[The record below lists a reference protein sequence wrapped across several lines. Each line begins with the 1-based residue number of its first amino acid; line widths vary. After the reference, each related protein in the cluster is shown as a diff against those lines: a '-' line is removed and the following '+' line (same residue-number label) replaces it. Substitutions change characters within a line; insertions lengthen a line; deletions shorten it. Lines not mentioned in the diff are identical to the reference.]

1 MSILKYTTKYVILG
15 VLALIVCLGII
26 TLVYSLFDKDNENEV
41 TRSDEVLPV
50 ESDTHSEVPQTHSSH
65 SRAWTEVPKSPPDD
79 EFFKT
84 IQFPDPPPQQVD
96 GHPQRSKS
104 PSPVPD
110 FVHNNPDHF
119 IVDEKGHFDI
129 IYPKE
134 KSKKLEDWSASGD
147 METDMAK
154 QVEIITEG
162 LDALP
167 AAVVLMQYGGIH
179 REAAKAHFE
188 KALVENPDDFYALLY
203 WAGLIKADNP
213 AEAESIYRRLVKMRP
228 DSFPALYDMGRHI
241 VRTYSDPSEAI
252 PYLEKA
258 YHLAPHYV
266 GSLLHLGRAYT
277 RNDRSHQDNSKSRL
291 CLT

>member
-1 MSILKYTTKYVILG
+1 MILG

-26 TLVYSLFDKDNENEV
+26 TLVYSLLGKDNEKDVSISN
-41 TRSDEVLPV
+41 EVLPV
-50 ESDTHSEVPQTHSSH
+50 ESDTHSEVPHTHSSHKPHSSH

-84 IQFPDPPPQQVD
+84 IEFPDSPPQKVD
-96 GHPQRSKS
+96 GHYRLSKS

-110 FVHNNPDHF
+110 FVHNNPAHF
-119 IVDEKGHFDI
+119 IVDERGYFDI

-134 KSKKLEDWSASGD
+134 KSKKLEAWTPSGD
-147 METDMAK
+147 MSTDMSK

-188 KALVENPDDFYALLY
+188 KALVENPDDFHALLY
-203 WAGLIKADNP
+203 WAGLIKSDNP

-228 DSFPALYDMGRHI
+228 DSFPALYDMGKHI

-277 RNDRSHQDNSKSRL
+277 KL
-291 CLT
+291 G